1 MIRFPEDRSSRS
13 SHEKSLLKERKR
25 ENSRE
30 ILWFIGEKIDEKK
43 ITSATVIIGNRFVR
57 RSVDLYAQYDFF
69 RPIND
74 YSKIYAAL
82 LFLWFPI
89 VWERKNTR

>member
-43 ITSATVIIGNRFVR
+43 NNFCHGFNWKP
-57 RSVDLYAQYDFF
+57 F
-69 RPIND
+69 RP
-74 YSKIYAAL
+74 S
-82 LFLWFPI
+82 
-89 VWERKNTR
+89 VR